1 MILKDEPPRSVG
13 VQYATGEEEIAP
25 EGMKRLSLSRN
36 DAQWWVRRAVKVKPD
51 AVKTNTAQEPGMLG
65 P

>member
-1 MILKDEPPRSVG
+1 MPLEKKR
-13 VQYATGEEEIAP
+13 EIAP
-25 EGMKRLSLSRN
+25 ERMKRLSLSRN